1 MVWIILLLLLVFLCG
16 YAINKIRK
24 RNENLNITTSNDKN
38 YMYCNKCGNEI
49 DKKSKF
55 CSKCGTKIK
64 QNSQTEQLQKRKK
77 RNIILGICGIIII
90 SCMFFVA
97 KNYEKY
103 VDTNNKEQLI
113 SKIKEY
119 QNEGY
124 IELSDIEYQEL
135 ETFSNFEIEQRLNKI
150 ENTIKIQKEYNE
162 KYSAK
167 LDEIFNKEINVIT
180 SPGYDTNYLYI
191 PADLKSGKDYK
202 KAKIEFVTINKYSN
216 QISDIYYSVEM
227 YLTIQNKYTN
237 RTISQGTDKKYYKF
251 TSPSSIQDKVTIN
264 NYNDHAIQ
272 EEIANNIQGKINNIV
287 VRPSKNHNYKYD
299 FLNTPNYSSSSN
311 SSPFKKDNSNVEIN
325 KVFSGVELVTV
336 MNNARNSSNEKNV
349 EIELKMTT
357 NATITMESIY
367 NNGIEKFI
375 NLFATQKFKCIDI
388 TENAKTK
395 EIEKIVFQEIEE

>member
-216 QISDIYYSVEM
+216 QISDIYY
-227 YLTIQNKYTN
+227 L
-237 RTISQGTDKKYYKF
+237 
-251 TSPSSIQDKVTIN
+251 
-264 NYNDHAIQ
+264 
-272 EEIANNIQGKINNIV
+272 NIIV
-287 VRPSKNHNYKYD
+287 
-299 FLNTPNYSSSSN
+299 
-311 SSPFKKDNSNVEIN
+311 
-325 KVFSGVELVTV
+325 
-336 MNNARNSSNEKNV
+336 
-349 EIELKMTT
+349 
-357 NATITMESIY
+357 
-367 NNGIEKFI
+367 
-375 NLFATQKFKCIDI
+375 
-388 TENAKTK
+388 
-395 EIEKIVFQEIEE
+395 